1 MKAYIIR
8 RLGFMVLLLFLVSIF
23 SFIVIQLPPGDYVS
37 AYVSRIAS
45 EMGTIDPAY
54 VENLRHSMGLDRPM
68 WQQYFFWMGNMLR
81 GEFGTSFE
89 WKRPV
94 IDLIRDR
101 LPATLLLS
109 ILTTIVTYALAV
121 PIGIFSARHQYS
133 LRDYLFTIIGF
144 IGLATPSFFLALV
157 LMFFASTAFGVS
169 VGGLNSPEFMNAP
182 ASWAKALD
190 TLKHLPIPVL
200 VIGFQGIAS
209 TMRVMRSTLLDE
221 LKRPYVVAAR
231 ARGLEEN
238 QMTYRYPVRV
248 AMNPIIS
255 SLGWM
260 LPNIVSGMTVTG
272 IVLNIPTVGTLMYN
286 ALLSQ
291 DMYLSGACIMILSF
305 LTVIGMFIS
314 DILLVVV
321 DPRIRIDQ

>member
-1 MKAYIIR
+1 MKSYVLR
-8 RLGFMVLLLFLVSIF
+8 RLGYMVLTLVLVSIF

-37 AYVSRIAS
+37 AYISRIQS
-45 EMGTIDPAY
+45 EMGTVDPEMVEGLRKAY
-54 VENLRHSMGLDRPM
+54 GLDKSM
-68 WQQYFFWMGNMLR
+68 MEQYFYWMGNIFH
-81 GEFGTSFE
+81 GDFGTSFE

-94 IDLIRDR
+94 LELIQDR
-101 LPATLLLS
+101 LPITLLLS
-109 ILTTIVTYALAV
+109 VLTTIVTYALAI
-121 PIGIFSARHQYS
+121 PIGIFSARKQYS
-133 LRDYLFTIIGF
+133 IRDYIFTVIGF

-157 LMFFASTAFGVS
+157 LMYFCSTQLGVS
-169 VGGLNSPEFMNAP
+169 VGGINSPEFINAP
-182 ASWAKALD
+182 MSWAKLWD
-190 TLKHLPIPVL
+190 TMKHLPIPIL

-238 QMTYRYPVRV
+238 HMIYRYPVRV
-248 AMNPIIS
+248 ALNPIIS
-255 SLGWM
+255 SIGWM

-272 IVLNIPTVGTLMYN
+272 IVLNIPTIGTLLYN

-291 DMYLSGACIMILSF
+291 DMYLSGSCILILAF

-314 DILLVVV
+314 DMLLVMV
-321 DPRIRIDQ
+321 DPRIRVDQ